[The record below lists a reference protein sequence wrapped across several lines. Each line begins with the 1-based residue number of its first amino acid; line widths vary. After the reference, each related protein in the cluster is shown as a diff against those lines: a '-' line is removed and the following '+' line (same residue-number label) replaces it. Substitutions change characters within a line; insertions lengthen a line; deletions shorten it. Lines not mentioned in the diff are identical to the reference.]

1 MQLLTN
7 AQFKSQVFDYENKQE
22 WENQNDKPVL
32 IDFYA
37 DWCGPCTMLNP
48 ILENME
54 KHYGDRVDFFKVD
67 ADQERE
73 LVQAFGIQSLP
84 SLLFIPK
91 EGQPQ
96 MAKGAVQPD
105 QLKQAIEDIL
115 LKESNEG
122 EYKQ

>member
-7 AQFKSQVFDYENKQE
+7 AQFKAQIFDYENKQE

-54 KHYGDRVDFFKVD
+54 KHYGDQIDFFKVD

-73 LVQAFGIQSLP
+73 LVQAFGVQSLP
-84 SLLFIPK
+84 SLLFIPM

-105 QLKQAIEDIL
+105 KLKQAIEDIL
-115 LKESNEG
+115 LKKSETG
-122 EYKQ
+122 DYKQ